1 MRITFGTPRD
11 CTASALNSFSKALE
25 AEKYEAKGRFA
36 VDAIFSDAM
45 RWLFGVRI
53 ASGHSMSEEE
63 LIEFKSRVVQ
73 LIGAEPDNL
82 FRYIYDSFDCVWS
95 SPNDG
100 WDDAC
105 MRRSAIQ
112 LLLDEFPGGA
122 ALFSTEDRDYWMKST
137 KLSTSASGSSIPCPT
152 MTSLLACRKTIGG
165 GGFRRKRGKHHVQYA
180 TIVRSLTPA
189 RYDRPNRSGERPVS
203 AACAPTGRNDTG
215 IRGWRADRS
224 PGVQATAPAFRSA
237 VAISG
242 EYAFPT
248 AVGARGSQKL
258 RWTPPGASPVLGSAP
273 ASSCSRTAAR
283 SFS

>member
-25 AEKYEAKGRFA
+25 VEKYEAKGRLA

-53 ASGHSMSEEE
+53 ASGNSMSEEE

-73 LIGAEPDNL
+73 LIGTEPDNL

-112 LLLDEFPGGA
+112 LLLDEFPGGG
-122 ALFSTEDRDYWMKST
+122 ALFSTEDRE
-137 KLSTSASGSSIPCPT
+137 
-152 MTSLLACRKTIGG
+152 LLDEIDEAFYER
-165 GGFRRKRGKHHVQYA
+165 
-180 TIVRSLTPA
+180 VRFVHPLP
-189 RYDRPNRSGERPVS
+189 D
-203 AACAPTGRNDTG
+203 DD
-215 IRGWRADRS
+215 I
-224 PGVQATAPAFRSA
+224 
-237 VAISG
+237 
-242 EYAFPT
+242 
-248 AVGARGSQKL
+248 
-258 RWTPPGASPVLGSAP
+258 PPGLPESHWWWRLPEK
-273 ASSCSRTAAR
+273 AR
-283 SFS
+283 